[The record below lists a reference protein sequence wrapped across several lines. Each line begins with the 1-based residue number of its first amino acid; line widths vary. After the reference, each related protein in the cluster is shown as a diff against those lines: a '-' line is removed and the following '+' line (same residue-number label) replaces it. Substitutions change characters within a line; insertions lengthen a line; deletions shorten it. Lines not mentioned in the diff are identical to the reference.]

1 MKRLIRLL
9 VLVAGTLW
17 LVGGFPTPSEAGGD
31 VSLTVEKI
39 VVGTVPPGTI
49 FTVDLNCGTIP
60 NEGTTAIMFDDEG
73 NAQPPGSNVVTWGP
87 ALGASFDCTPTEQS
101 PAGATVTYSCADSAQ
116 ATTCDDAGPQ
126 TEPIVVS
133 VGGTGSVTLTA
144 TNSYPDPPP
153 APTTQ
158 TTDVRPTI
166 GVSPTFTG

>member
-1 MKRLIRLL
+1 MKRLIRFLA
-9 VLVAGTLW
+9 VVAVTGSLI
-17 LVGGFPTPSEAGGD
+17 GGFPTPSEAGGD
-31 VSLTVEKI
+31 VSLTVEKV
-39 VVGTVPPGTI
+39 VVGTVPPGTS
-49 FTVDLNCGTIP
+49 FTVDLNCGTVP
-60 NEGTTAIMFDDEG
+60 NEGATAITFDDEG

-87 ALGASFDCTPTEQS
+87 ALGGSFDCTPTEQA
-101 PAGATVTYSCADSAQ
+101 PAGATVTYSCTDSTQ

-133 VGGTGSVTLTA
+133 VGGTGSVTLTV

-166 GVSPTFTG
+166 GVAPTFTG